1 MRFLLSRRHLCV
13 SALAL
18 ALALFAAWGCGGS
31 KQTPVTPPPPSITQ
45 KDADDIVQQIGV
57 MVSANNGG
65 WFSMLE
71 SMSAMLPAILQ
82 NSQAFTGGH
91 SRTVAEGLPRP
102 VTLQDT
108 IITKA
113 GVTYSWTIFYF
124 NAIQDSSFRPDTTTE
139 YLEARILA
147 QNGTLSAGGVNA
159 TYGLFSDQ
167 LFQIYNLDASNDT
180 LRFSS
185 VMDDSSYGAVTS
197 SITANS
203 TRIWY
208 QQNFIDYELF
218 LLKSQVGSAYAMKGE
233 ANWIIDASVMSLP
246 PSRQDVATNALGEGH
261 LILDGTENAV
271 FEVTDSFGVGTTIY
285 RYHLNLRTGAI
296 SRM

>member
-1 MRFLLSRRHLCV
+1 MSGVWIEDLAWPEVGAKLAAGWPVIVPIGARAKEHGHHLPM
-13 SALAL
+13 
-18 ALALFAAWGCGGS
+18 
-31 KQTPVTPPPPSITQ
+31 QT
-45 KDADDIVQQIGV
+45 D
-57 MVSANNGG
+57 
-65 WFSMLE
+65 
-71 SMSAMLPAILQ
+71 
-82 NSQAFTGGH
+82 
-91 SRTVAEGLPRP
+91 
-102 VTLQDT
+102 
-108 IITKA
+108 
-113 GVTYSWTIFYF
+113 
-124 NAIQDSSFRPDTTTE
+124 
-139 YLEARILA
+139 YLVARILA
-147 QNGTLSAGGVNA
+147 EGGTLNAGGVNA

-197 SITANS
+197 SLNTNS

-218 LLKSQVGSAYAMKGE
+218 LLKSQVGSPYAIKGE

-246 PSRQDVATNALGEGH
+246 PSRQDVASNALGEGH

-285 RYHLNLRTGAI
+285 RYHVNLRTGVI